1 MVSTRTKAYAS
12 SYFLVKDSKKN
23 LLHEGFVT
31 DHDIKSGMYGTNIK
45 NKEVMELQPEYSD
58 IVHIVID
65 KFPFGK
71 WRTLILT
78 ELRTEMLKQD
88 NDCNV
93 KIENI
98 VLGGLAD
105 ASPPPIF
112 NDMSKRSLF
121 LNIYFQRIISQ
132 KILFDK
138 VVPNKII
145 DVLNMKRKTNDWS
158 KMAFLN
164 NFLIESVFVD
174 TAIDL
179 YCEYSKNGWHHI
191 EECDH
196 KLLCLKLM
204 ATNKKDAG
212 TISNEEEL
220 IKDIKVM
227 MIKLTT

>member
-12 SYFLVKDSKKN
+12 SYFLVKDSKKIV
-23 LLHEGFVT
+23 LHEGFVT
-31 DHDIKSGMYGTNIK
+31 NHEIESMMNENNFK
-45 NKEVMELQPEYSD
+45 NNEVMELQQEYSD

-65 KFPFGK
+65 KFPIGQ
-71 WRTLILT
+71 WRTLILK

-105 ASPPPIF
+105 ASSPPIF
-112 NDMSKRSLF
+112 NDISKRSLF

-138 VVPNKII
+138 VAPNKII
-145 DVLNMKRKTNDWS
+145 DVLNMKRKTNNWP

-164 NFLIESVFVD
+164 NFLKESVFVD

-196 KLLCLKLM
+196 NLLCLKLT

-212 TISNEEEL
+212 TINNEEEL

-227 MIKLTT
+227 MNKLTT

>member
-1 MVSTRTKAYAS
+1 MVSTQTKAYAS
-12 SYFLVKDSKKN
+12 SYFLVTNSKG
-23 LLHEGFVT
+23 LLHEGFVPS
-31 DHDIKSGMYGTNIK
+31 HDIKAGMYGINLK
-45 NKEVMELQPEYSD
+45 NNEVMELQQEYSD

-65 KFPFGK
+65 KFPIGQ
-71 WRTLILT
+71 WRTLILK

-164 NFLIESVFVD
+164 NFLKESVFVD

-196 KLLCLKLM
+196 NLLCLKLT

-212 TISNEEEL
+212 TINNEEEL

-227 MIKLTT
+227 MNKLTT

>member
-12 SYFLVKDSKKN
+12 SYFLVKDSKKIV
-23 LLHEGFVT
+23 LHEGFVT
-31 DHDIKSGMYGTNIK
+31 NHEIESMMNENYFK
-45 NKEVMELQPEYSD
+45 NNEVMKLQQEYSD
-58 IVHIVID
+58 IVQIVID
-65 KFPFGK
+65 KFPRGQ
-71 WRTLILT
+71 WRTLILK

-93 KIENI
+93 TIDNI
-98 VLGGLAD
+98 VIGDLAD
-105 ASPPPIF
+105 ATSPPIS
-112 NDMSKRSLF
+112 NNMSKRSLF

-138 VVPNKII
+138 VAPNKII

-164 NFLIESVFVD
+164 NFLKESVFVD

-196 KLLCLKLM
+196 NLLCLKLT

-212 TISNEEEL
+212 TINNEEEL

-227 MIKLTT
+227 MNKLTT